1 MKVLSFRKGE
11 LVYTPY
17 DEIEGVMVIKE
28 GKVKIYFLDK
38 NGKEISIDI
47 LSEGEVFGRFD
58 GLSEEWAECVE
69 DCKIVF
75 ISKEEIKKLKPSI
88 SAIIIENLIKKNN
101 LYKRRIRDFSF
112 LPLEERTE
120 EIIYYI
126 AQKLGKKSHKYVELS
141 FSHEEI
147 ASFVGAT
154 RECVTKTL
162 KVLEDKGKVKRK
174 RKKIVLYITEKELE
188 NDKNK
193 KLLWQE

>member
-1 MKVLSFRKGE
+1 MEVLSFRKGE

-17 DEIEGVMVIKE
+17 DEIEGVLVIKE

-58 GLSEEWAECVE
+58 GVSEEWAECVE
-69 DCKIVF
+69 DCKIIF
-75 ISKEEIKKLKPSI
+75 ISKEDIKEIKPSI
-88 SAIIIENLIKKNN
+88 SAFIIENLIRKNN
-101 LYKRRIRDFSF
+101 LYKRRIRDFSL

-126 AQKLGKKSHKYVELS
+126 AQKLGKKNHKYIELS
-141 FSHEEI
+141 LSHEEI

-162 KVLEDKGKVKRK
+162 KALEDKGKVKRK
-174 RKKIVLYITEKELE
+174 RKKIVLYITEKELK